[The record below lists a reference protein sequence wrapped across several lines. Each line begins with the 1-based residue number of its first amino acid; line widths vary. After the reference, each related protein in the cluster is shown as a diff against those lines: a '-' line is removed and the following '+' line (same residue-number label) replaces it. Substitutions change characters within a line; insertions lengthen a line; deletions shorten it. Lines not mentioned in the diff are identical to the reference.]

1 MPTIQSIESGGG
13 SGRRRGRRTSTS
25 LSEINVVPLVDVML
39 VMLVI
44 FMVTAPMMQRGLDV
58 QLPEAR
64 RAEPLVSERLFVTV
78 PLAYRTDGIVQ
89 VGDDTVGIDV
99 LPTRLQAELEG
110 REDRS
115 VFLRGDSEITY
126 GELVSVMDQT
136 QRGGRRGCRAG
147 ARPATSTVTVSGAG
161 SSF

>member
-1 MPTIQSIESGGG
+1 MPAIQSIESGGG

-78 PLAYRTDGIVQ
+78 PLAYRTDGVVQ

-126 GELVSVMDQT
+126 GELVSVMDQLKEGGVEDVGLVLDLPR
-136 QRGGRRGCRAG
+136 QR
-147 ARPATSTVTVSGAG
+147 
-161 SSF
+161 

>member
-1 MPTIQSIESGGG
+1 MPKTQSMEGGGG
-13 SGRRRGRRTSTS
+13 SSRRRGRRTSTS

-44 FMVTAPMMQRGLDV
+44 FMITAPMMQRGLDV

-78 PLAYRTDGIVQ
+78 PLAYRTEGVVQ
-89 VGDDTVGIDV
+89 VGDDTVGIAA

-110 REDRS
+110 RDDKS

-126 GELVSVMDQT
+126 GELVSVMDQLKEGGVEDVGLVLDLPR
-136 QRGGRRGCRAG
+136 QR
-147 ARPATSTVTVSGAG
+147 
-161 SSF
+161 

>member
-1 MPTIQSIESGGG
+1 MPKVQSMESGGG
-13 SGRRRGRRTSTS
+13 SGRRRSHRTGTS

-44 FMVTAPMMQRGLDV
+44 FMVAAPMMQRGLDV

-78 PLAYRTDGIVQ
+78 PLAYRTEGVVQ
-89 VGDDTVGIDV
+89 VGDDTIDVDV
-99 LPTRLQAELEG
+99 LPDRLLAELEG
-110 REDRS
+110 RDDKG

-126 GELVSVMDQT
+126 GELVSVIDRLKEGGVQDVGLVLDVPR
-136 QRGGRRGCRAG
+136 QR
-147 ARPATSTVTVSGAG
+147 
-161 SSF
+161 